1 MRWERKTGEVVAND
15 RLTIDIGDLR
25 DRIETCREDPSW
37 SELGMGGKIRA
48 LLRERLDEIEEEQFH
63 LPAPNFKCLLL
74 ENYDRLSAN
83 PKLTKRLK
91 TLMSGEK
98 PSEIEKLRVANTIGV
113 SEEIIDKLLELG
125 ERQDAGI

>member
-1 MRWERKTGEVVAND
+1 VASD

-25 DRIETCREDPSW
+25 ERIETCREDASW
-37 SELGMGGKIRA
+37 SELAMGGKIRA
-48 LLRERLDEIEEEQFH
+48 LLRERLDEIEEERAQ

-91 TLMSGEK
+91 SLLSGEK
-98 PSEIEKLRVANTIGV
+98 PSEVEKLRIANAIGV
-113 SEEIIDKLLELG
+113 SEEVIDRLLELG
-125 ERQDAGI
+125 EHQNAGI